1 MIKNVGCIQR
11 LCQSWVKL
19 IHGAHV
25 VHTLENDAV
34 RESMSCLGNCPSTIV
49 RALSSIHSLGFRV
62 LGLGFKH
69 LPVRSGWEPVRSA
82 LWSPN
87 AFKISVNN
95 PAADGDNSAHTLLS
109 RASAG
114 SHSVYSS
121 VVRHGRPI
129 RPEQHVRAP
138 VSARGVSKDCTPK
151 HHDCAQIA
159 LSSNKIALRLHSKTP
174 QLRSDCTL
182 KQQDCAQIALSSNKI
197 ALRLQSQ
204 ATRLRS
210 DCTPKHHDCAQIALS
225 SNKIALRLHSQA
237 TRLRSDC
244 NLKQQDCAQIAL
256 QNTTTA
262 LRLHSQATRL
272 RSDCTPKYR
281 NCTPTALQKTKIAIP
296 KIDTALRAI
305 ARSGVVRQPRAI

>member
-210 DCTPKHHDCAQIALS
+210 DCTPKHHDCAQIALP
-225 SNKIALRLHSQA
+225 SNKIALGLHSQ
-237 TRLRSDC
+237 
-244 NLKQQDCAQIAL
+244 IPE
-256 QNTTTA
+256 
-262 LRLHSQATRL
+262 LHS
-272 RSDCTPKYR
+272 
-281 NCTPTALQKTKIAIP
+281 NCTPDDQDCNP
-296 KIDTALRAI
+296 KN
-305 ARSGVVRQPRAI
+305 